1 MYNLPP
7 STLINRVIPKKVFVD
22 KLGVN
27 TRMKDHFTNDIIKPK
42 KQKPII
48 QKHRNSKK
56 KKKN

>member
-27 TRMKDHFTNDIIKPK
+27 TRMKDHFTNDIIKVEWLAKLAPSTLNVADGK
-42 KQKPII
+42 
-48 QKHRNSKK
+48 
-56 KKKN
+56 